1 MEVQAMNGSMADYLR
16 VVTPHLH
23 PELVSPEALSCIQ
36 SLAKILPPLSDAI
49 LECRLGEGQSRV
61 DFQVTLPRHIP
72 NLPEHLLT
80 SPVWQAVRDY
90 YQEWSEPNSFL
101 YQSVNYLTLEFDLDE
116 QRSQMPIPCIGLAL
130 NREVGREDL
139 SLMKIV
145 ERLSLIRF
153 KHLASS
159 DLESNLQRC
168 FNCLPDGARIAG
180 LGLMLSRPTKV
191 VKVVVKEMPPEQFS
205 DYLVHIGWTQPTDC
219 LSTLVSTLS
228 EFVGSLALSFD
239 IGDTIF
245 SRIGLECFWEK
256 QPFDEPRW
264 QLFLDHLVERGL
276 CTPAKQNALLA
287 WPGFSQKADCPE
299 WWPPNLTWGDRF
311 FGSQAVSVFSRTIYE
326 VKIVYEPGKPLEA
339 KAYLVF
345 AHNWCQ
351 TDT

>member
-1 MEVQAMNGSMADYLR
+1 MNGSMADYLR

-23 PELVSPEALSCIQ
+23 PELVSPEALSRIQ
-36 SLAKILPPLSDAI
+36 SLAEILPLVSDAI

-61 DFQVTLPRHIP
+61 DFQITLSRNTP
-72 NLPEHLLT
+72 NLAENFL
-80 SPVWQAVRDY
+80 SSSAWQAVRDY
-90 YQEWSEPNSFL
+90 CQEWSELDSFL
-101 YQSVNYLTLEFDLDE
+101 YQNIDNITLEFDLDE
-116 QRSQMPIPCIGLAL
+116 QRSQVPIPCIGLAL
-130 NREVGREDL
+130 NQEVGTEKL

-145 ERLSLIRF
+145 EKLSLIRF

-159 DLESNLQRC
+159 HLESNLQRC
-168 FNCLPDGARIAG
+168 VNSLPDGARIAG

-219 LSTLVSTLS
+219 LSALASTFS

-239 IGDTIF
+239 IGDTIYP
-245 SRIGLECFWEK
+245 RIGLECFWEK

-276 CTPAKQNALLA
+276 CTPAKQNALLT
-287 WPGFSQKADCPE
+287 WSGFSQKADHPE
-299 WWPPNLTWGDRF
+299 LWPPNLNWGDRF
-311 FGSQAVSVFSRTIYE
+311 LGSQAVSVFSRTIYE
-326 VKIVYEPGKPLEA
+326 LKIVYEPGKPLEA

-345 AHNWCQ
+345 SHNWCE
-351 TDT
+351 TDK